1 MATPGAHPL
10 VDAARRTGVRDP
22 RVLDALRTVDRR
34 HFVPAEHANLAATDV
49 PIAIADEQVTTQPS
63 LVAMMVAAL
72 ELDGHEVVLE
82 VGTGLGYQAAVLAQ
96 LAARVVT
103 IERHRGLAAGA
114 ERNLAAAGIDNVE
127 VVVGDGSRGWPER
140 APYDAVV
147 VAAAF
152 PRVPDALV
160 HQLRDGG
167 RLVQPVGPGGAEEVT
182 SFRRVGE
189 GLERVATVTY
199 ARFVRLVGEHGHPI
213 DPTRT

>member
-1 MATPGAHPL
+1 MATPRAHPL
-10 VDAARRTGVRDP
+10 VDAARRTGVRDR
-22 RVLDALRTVDRR
+22 RVLGAVRSVDRTL
-34 HFVPAEHANLAATDV
+34 FVPAEHAHLAATDI
-49 PIAIADEQVTTQPS
+49 PIPIGDEQVTTQPS

-72 ELDGHEVVLE
+72 ELDGSEGVLE

-96 LAARVVT
+96 LAAWVVT
-103 IERHRGLAAGA
+103 VERHQGLAEEA

-127 VVVGDGSRGWPER
+127 VVVGDGSRGWPQR

-152 PRVPDALV
+152 PHVPDALV

-182 SFRRVGE
+182 CFRRVGP
-189 GLERVATVTY
+189 GLERVATVTA
-199 ARFVRLVGEHGHPI
+199 ARFVRLIGEHGYPNGR
-213 DPTRT
+213 TRT